1 MSNTTL
7 NLTSQ
12 INSSVLTSKEKI
24 ELNTTMVGFKVN
36 RWNFTIDGF
45 DFTTSHNLSA
55 NNYIWIN
62 PIYQQTST
70 ITLQNMDVSIE
81 GNIMTSYDP
90 MTLYVTNFGIDYYRT
105 NQGFYIM
112 TQWNYTNASLSNEI
126 MFTNVTAYNSIER
139 VLSQTNSFIYLS
151 SNANFTLSNS
161 TINLYASESEK
172 YQQVYITESSY
183 WSPNDSLT
191 QIFTLSNVS
200 MGLNQSSDNSRF
212 VQIYSSID
220 SSYFRKIKFVL
231 NNLSFADISM
241 NTGPLFVLYANN
253 SIDVYSNEISVVNST
268 FQNEVFY
275 FSQSNSITL
284 NNLTF
289 KNITELGE
297 SLIIVAEG
305 LNVDINRIT
314 IASWTLST
322 DESYYYYQHTSSS
335 GYTNI
340 TGLVMTDTDLKN
352 RKAVY
357 LSSVSSL
364 VIKNSTISNSEIY
377 SDNYIFQT
385 STLGELEIDG
395 LVITGITSYVTGDDT
410 NCIMSFSS
418 FNLSSSSN
426 YVINNV
432 TISQSNL
439 AFLSFNKIVNTP
451 TTSKTFTIS
460 NFQYSNSSF
469 YGTNSIMSFSEL
481 EDNINFSII
490 LSNIK
495 FNTVSFNTS
504 GNLLYFQQQLNSSL
518 TITNLSVSNTNNA
531 IILLDASNN
540 QNTDLPVK
548 VSVLN
553 MTTSLISNN
562 VDSLFTVADNVIL
575 YITSSTIQNITSGGI
590 GAFWSVNS
598 ATSQVYVY
606 SSTFK
611 YNNATE
617 GGVFNAD
624 SGVIRAYNS
633 QFLYNNAS
641 SSGLI
646 KVTNSGWFELYS
658 CTISSNYAQ
667 EAPISLLFDSSSTSV
682 FNNCTISSN
691 NIGSNSG
698 INTYPIQLISA
709 EILITNN
716 TSISNQYNI
725 VSAFVSTVVIENS
738 SLLSS
743 SYNGTAVQTIGST
756 FNFTNITLK
765 NLTIY
770 QSSSQ
775 QSFVPGGPNNQPKI
789 QYILQC
795 SMYSEV
801 YINAIS
807 K

>member
-1 MSNTTL
+1 
-7 NLTSQ
+7 
-12 INSSVLTSKEKI
+12 
-24 ELNTTMVGFKVN
+24 
-36 RWNFTIDGF
+36 
-45 DFTTSHNLSA
+45 
-55 NNYIWIN
+55 
-62 PIYQQTST
+62 
-70 ITLQNMDVSIE
+70 
-81 GNIMTSYDP
+81 

-200 MGLNQSSDNSRF
+200 MSLNQSSDNLRF

-253 SIDVYSNEISVVNST
+253 NIDVYSNEISVVNST

-275 FSQSNSITL
+275 FSQSNSIAL

-322 DESYYYYQHTSSS
+322 DESYYYYKHTSSS

-364 VIKNSTISNSEIY
+364 VIKNSTISNSAVY

-490 LSNIK
+490 LSNIT

-590 GAFWSVNS
+590 GAFWGINS